1 MPEIQSNTYDL
12 GSLKKRAGFLHVQKN
27 GRKWICKSF
36 ILQIC
41 PNDDKGQRFGLV
53 VTKRLHK
60 LAVDRNRVKRR
71 LREAISDILPLKAL
85 NNYDYVFIAR
95 TDTISKP
102 YVELTKDMKWCLKKL
117 EALDAPLENKK
128 KPL

>member
-1 MPEIQSNTYDL
+1 MPEIQPNTYEL
-12 GSLKKRAGFLHVQKN
+12 SSLKKRAGFLHVQKE
-27 GRKWICKSF
+27 GKKWISKSF

-41 PNDDKGQRFGLV
+41 PNDNKGQRFGLV

-71 LREAISDILPLKAL
+71 LREVINDILPSNAL

-95 TDTISKP
+95 SDTILKP
-102 YVELTKDMKWCLKKL
+102 FSDLKKDMLWCLRKL
-117 EALDAPLENKK
+117 EAIEKSGHKK
-128 KPL
+128 

>member
-1 MPEIQSNTYDL
+1 MPDFQTSPSQMS
-12 GSLKKRAGFLHVQKN
+12 SLKKRAGFLHVQKN
-27 GRKWICKSF
+27 GKKWICKSF

-41 PNDDKGQRFGLV
+41 PNDDQGQRFGLV

-71 LREAISDILPLKAL
+71 LREAITEIVPDKAR

-95 TDTISKP
+95 NDTISMPFERLK
-102 YVELTKDMKWCLKKL
+102 KDMVWCLGKL
-117 EALDAPLENKK
+117 EALKCENTEK
-128 KPL
+128 